1 MAPGSAGCLCLQQ
14 EVLVQIPA
22 CRNVTVCTI
31 VHLFVSVYMG
41 RMHLWRIVTLH
52 GLFITRYGGCSSFQ
66 LKASLLIS
74 SHVCRLHTVCLHL
87 ECFVVEQ
94 YFTKSL
100 LKL

>member
-22 CRNVTVCTI
+22 CRNVTVFTI
-31 VHLFVSVYMG
+31 VHLFVSVYLG
-41 RMHLWRIVTLH
+41 VCIYG
-52 GLFITRYGGCSSFQ
+52 GLLYFMACLSLDYGGCSSFQ

-74 SHVCRLHTVCLHL
+74 SHVCRLHSVCLDL